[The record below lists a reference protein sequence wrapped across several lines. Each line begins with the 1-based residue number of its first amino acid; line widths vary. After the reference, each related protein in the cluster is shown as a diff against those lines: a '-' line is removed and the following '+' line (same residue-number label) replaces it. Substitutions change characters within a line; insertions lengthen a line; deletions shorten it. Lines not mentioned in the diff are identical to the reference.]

1 MGMSQKIPVNGF
13 KWVKQKKL
21 SKFNEDFIK
30 KYDKNS
36 NTGHFLK

>member
-21 SKFNEDFIK
+21 SKFNGDFIK

-36 NTGHFLK
+36 TAGHFLK

>member
-1 MGMSQKIPVNGF
+1 MGISQKIPVNCF
-13 KWVKQKKL
+13 KWEKQKNL

-36 NTGHFLK
+36 NTGHF

>member
-1 MGMSQKIPVNGF
+1 MSQKIPVNGF

-21 SKFNEDFIK
+21 SKFNGDFIK

-36 NTGHFLK
+36 TTGHFLK